1 MKPFARINGECCQ
14 CGSVAS
20 TNTNEV
26 WPQRTQRTQREEN
39 DDEEIDGGDGVHS
52 DGKSDR
58 KLQATMRMPGR
69 EKRSLFW
76 KCKNARGLSYWSSW
90 HGLPGMG

>member
-52 DGKSDR
+52 DGRDSG
-58 KLQATMRMPGR
+58 MFGHS
-69 EKRSLFW
+69 EKWTKRVR
-76 KCKNARGLSYWSSW
+76 AY
-90 HGLPGMG
+90 